1 MELFIVLIWCS
12 TIGERIPV
20 ATKPTGKPA
29 VNATGTTTALTTPP
43 AVWQD
48 DNNAKIP
55 IDKINFFINL
65 LLLNFLNI
73 FSIFYYN
80 KKKIKFKGKIKK
92 TNF

>member
-43 AVWQD
+43 AV
-48 DNNAKIP
+48 
-55 IDKINFFINL
+55 
-65 LLLNFLNI
+65 
-73 FSIFYYN
+73 
-80 KKKIKFKGKIKK
+80 
-92 TNF
+92 